1 MITTEQNNDMT
12 QRAWVALLFVAMGVL
27 SWQLGSLTGYRQLE
41 RTSLEESFRYSQL
54 IGNELKRYSP
64 IVELMA
70 QHPVLINALNSPD
83 NPQLILEANKIM
95 ALMGNI
101 VASSD
106 VYLMDH
112 SGLTIA
118 ASNYQQQASF
128 IGRNFSFRP
137 YFYEAVESGS
147 SSLYFALGI
156 TSELRGLYFSHPVMQ
171 AAPGNTPAGVIVMK
185 IQVTELEAQW
195 QRPADFSESEMA
207 VIDGDGISFL
217 TSRPGWLYRQFAELS
232 DSGRA
237 QLEAE
242 QRYAGRELLAMDM
255 TRLGHVV
262 GTGASTERVVITD
275 DVGRREFLAVRSPLP
290 ELDWNLLVLAN
301 TRPVLWAKL
310 KFTLGGMLLLG
321 GVLLGWLYLR
331 ERYRREAELAQRGEQ
346 LERRVAARTADLEQ
360 TNERLLEEVRERKRA
375 EDELKEAQQELIQ
388 AAKLAVLG
396 QMSAG
401 LNHEMNQPLTA
412 IQAYARNSQR
422 FLERGDLAMVHENL
436 GEIGVLCNKMSELTR
451 QFKIFARKSEGLP
464 SRVDLRLAVDA
475 ALKII
480 TAQQH
485 SDEVKIDWLK
495 PPQPVIV
502 HGDLIRIEQVL
513 VNLIANAVQAV
524 ETVEAPHILIDLMED
539 GDYMQC
545 RIRDNGPGLQASTE
559 QIFEPFFTTKSIKQ
573 GLGLGLSI
581 SRQILDALGG
591 RLTGRNREDAPGA
604 EFTFTLRRGSEDSS
618 PPDPIRYTERAS

>member
-1 MITTEQNNDMT
+1 MT
-12 QRAWVALLFVAMGVL
+12 QRVWVALLFIGMGAL

-70 QHPVLINALNSPD
+70 QHPLLISALNSPD
-83 NPQLILEANKIM
+83 NPQLILEANRIM
-95 ALMGNI
+95 SLMGDI

-137 YFYEAVESGS
+137 YFYEAVASGA
-147 SSLYFALGI
+147 SSLYFALGT
-156 TSELRGLYFSHPVMQ
+156 TSELRGLYFSHPVMHTG
-171 AAPGNTPAGVIVMK
+171 PGSTPAGVIVMK

-195 QRPADFSESEMA
+195 QRPAAFSESEMA
-207 VIDGDGISFL
+207 VVDGDGISFL
-217 TSRPGWLYRQFAELS
+217 TSRPDWLYRQFDELS
-232 DSGRA
+232 ESGRA
-237 QLEAE
+237 KLEAE
-242 QRYAGRELLAMDM
+242 QRYAGRDLLPMDM
-255 TRLGHVV
+255 SRLGHVL
-262 GTGASTERVVITD
+262 GTGPGTERVVIND
-275 DVGRREFLAVRSPLP
+275 EQGRREFLAVRSPLP

-321 GVLLGWLYLR
+321 GILLGWLYLR

-360 TNERLLEEVRERKRA
+360 TNEWLLEEVRERKRA

-422 FLERGDLAMVHENL
+422 FLERGDLAMVDENL
-436 GEIGVLCNKMSELTR
+436 GEIGLLCNKMSELTR

-464 SRVDLRLAVDA
+464 SRIDLRLAVDA

-485 SDEVKIDWLK
+485 SNEVRFDWFR
-495 PPQPVIV
+495 PEEPVIV

-524 ETVEAPHILIDLMED
+524 ETVEAPHIRIDLVED

-591 RLTGRNREDAPGA
+591 RLTGRNREDGPGA
-604 EFTFTLRRGSEDSS
+604 EFIFTLRRGPESSAPADPVRHAEEDH
-618 PPDPIRYTERAS
+618 T